1 MAVPVRFWYM
11 IMLPKILISH
21 KASYILGD
29 FNINLLNNDYHQPT
43 GEFFDLMSSN
53 SFLPLITRPTRVTA
67 NSATLIDNIFTN
79 HFDCSLQS
87 SEGIFVTDITD
98 HYPVFHI
105 NHQIFASE
113 TEIYMERRLYN
124 QRNKQAFLQVLQE
137 TDWSDIF
144 SIPGTQS
151 CFNTFHGKLVSLL
164 NKSFPKVRIKKR
176 YNNRKP
182 WLSDALRNSI
192 KLKNKLYYKYRKIS
206 SVYNETCY
214 KSYKQILQKTLI
226 AAEKQYYHELVTRN
240 NDNMKK
246 SWGII
251 KDIINKNKN
260 PVHRTKFKLSNGSVT
275 TDKMSVSE
283 HFNDF
288 FINIGPNLAKS
299 IPHVKRMPMSYL
311 GDALQETI
319 FLEPVTCEEINS
331 ILSNLKNNAT
341 GSDDISAVYL
351 KMSLPSIANPLVY
364 ICNMSIS
371 EGVFPTQLKM
381 ANVVPLY
388 KCDDPMMF
396 NHYRPVSLL
405 CTLSKVFEKIMY
417 NRLIKFLDKF
427 SILYEYQFGF
437 RRKRSTHMA
446 LISLIDKLTQ
456 AIENGEYVIGV
467 FLDFSKAFDTVDH
480 KILLD
485 KLYHYGVR
493 GCAHKWFISY
503 LTDRQQFVTYNGVK
517 SRNQLI
523 KCGVPQGS
531 ILGPLLFLIYIN
543 DMASVCECTF
553 PILFADDSNLF
564 ISGRDPDLIMRTM
577 NNELKEIS
585 LWLKANKLS
594 LNIKKTHFT
603 IFSSKNKPHPNICI
617 NIDGETI
624 NETAKTKFLGVIIDN
639 KLSWKDHIL
648 YISGKLARGTGVLL
662 KVRRY
667 LMKET
672 LISLYYSF
680 VYPYLIYCNHV
691 WGLACKTHMNTL
703 FLLQKRIIRIIAGVN
718 RRSHTDPI
726 FKELKLLKC
735 NDINTYLIG
744 RLMHRIYNG
753 DITLL
758 RSYFKKNKEVHQY
771 GTRQIN
777 HYHVP
782 PVKTELGKSAL
793 RFHGVVIWNKILN
806 LGMDP
811 VMTDYEFSKSLKN
824 HLLQDML

>member
-1 MAVPVRFWYM
+1 
-11 IMLPKILISH
+11 
-21 KASYILGD
+21 
-29 FNINLLNNDYHQPT
+29 
-43 GEFFDLMSSN
+43 
-53 SFLPLITRPTRVTA
+53 
-67 NSATLIDNIFTN
+67 
-79 HFDCSLQS
+79 
-87 SEGIFVTDITD
+87 
-98 HYPVFHI
+98 
-105 NHQIFASE
+105 
-113 TEIYMERRLYN
+113 MERRLYN

-144 SIPGTQS
+144 NIPGTQS
-151 CFNTFHGKLVSLL
+151 CFNTFHDKLVSLL
-164 NKSFPKVRIKKR
+164 NKSFPKVRIKKK

-226 AAEKQYYHELVTRN
+226 AAKKQYYHELVTRN
-240 NDNMKK
+240 KDNMTK

-331 ILSNLKNNAT
+331 IVSNLKNNAM

-364 ICNMSIS
+364 ICNMPLS

-427 SILYEYQFGF
+427 SILYKYQFGF

-543 DMASVCECTF
+543 DLASVCECTF

-594 LNIKKTHFT
+594 LNIKKTHFM

-624 NETAKTKFLGVIIDN
+624 NETAKTKFLVSSLITSYLGRTTSCTFQENWQGAQVCYWKLEDISWRKLWSVCII
-639 KLSWKDHIL
+639 LL
-648 YISGKLARGTGVLL
+648 YIRIWFTVTMYGVLL
-662 KVRRY
+662 VKHIWILCFCYR
-667 LMKET
+667 KE
-672 LISLYYSF
+672 
-680 VYPYLIYCNHV
+680 
-691 WGLACKTHMNTL
+691 
-703 FLLQKRIIRIIAGVN
+703 
-718 RRSHTDPI
+718 
-726 FKELKLLKC
+726 
-735 NDINTYLIG
+735 
-744 RLMHRIYNG
+744 
-753 DITLL
+753 
-758 RSYFKKNKEVHQY
+758 
-771 GTRQIN
+771 
-777 HYHVP
+777 
-782 PVKTELGKSAL
+782 
-793 RFHGVVIWNKILN
+793 
-806 LGMDP
+806 
-811 VMTDYEFSKSLKN
+811 
-824 HLLQDML
+824 

>member
-1 MAVPVRFWYM
+1 
-11 IMLPKILISH
+11 
-21 KASYILGD
+21 
-29 FNINLLNNDYHQPT
+29 
-43 GEFFDLMSSN
+43 MSSN

-79 HFDCSLQS
+79 HFGCSLQS

-144 SIPGTQS
+144 NIPGTQS

-192 KLKNKLYYKYRKIS
+192 KLKNKLYYKYKKIS

-214 KSYKQILQKTLI
+214 KSYKQILQNTLI

-240 NDNMKK
+240 KDNMKK

-319 FLEPVTCEEINS
+319 FLQPVTCEEINS
-331 ILSNLKNNAT
+331 IVSNLKNNAT

-364 ICNMSIS
+364 ICNMSLS

-405 CTLSKVFEKIMY
+405 CTLSKVFEKVMY

-503 LTDRQQFVTYNGVK
+503 LTDRQQFVTYNGVT

-543 DMASVCECTF
+543 DLASVCECTF

-564 ISGRDPDLIMRTM
+564 ISGRDPDLFMRTM

-594 LNIKKTHFT
+594 LNIKKTHFM
-603 IFSSKNKPHPNICI
+603 IFSSKNKSHPNVCI

-758 RSYFKKNKEVHQY
+758 QSYFKKNKEVHQY

-811 VMTDYEFSKSLKN
+811 VMTEYEFSKSLKN
-824 HLLQDML
+824 YLLQDML

>member
-1 MAVPVRFWYM
+1 
-11 IMLPKILISH
+11 
-21 KASYILGD
+21 
-29 FNINLLNNDYHQPT
+29 
-43 GEFFDLMSSN
+43 
-53 SFLPLITRPTRVTA
+53 
-67 NSATLIDNIFTN
+67 
-79 HFDCSLQS
+79 
-87 SEGIFVTDITD
+87 
-98 HYPVFHI
+98 
-105 NHQIFASE
+105 
-113 TEIYMERRLYN
+113 
-124 QRNKQAFLQVLQE
+124 
-137 TDWSDIF
+137 
-144 SIPGTQS
+144 
-151 CFNTFHGKLVSLL
+151 
-164 NKSFPKVRIKKR
+164 
-176 YNNRKP
+176 
-182 WLSDALRNSI
+182 
-192 KLKNKLYYKYRKIS
+192 
-206 SVYNETCY
+206 
-214 KSYKQILQKTLI
+214 
-226 AAEKQYYHELVTRN
+226 
-240 NDNMKK
+240 
-246 SWGII
+246 
-251 KDIINKNKN
+251 
-260 PVHRTKFKLSNGSVT
+260 
-275 TDKMSVSE
+275 
-283 HFNDF
+283 
-288 FINIGPNLAKS
+288 
-299 IPHVKRMPMSYL
+299 MPMSYL

-331 ILSNLKNNAT
+331 IVSNLKNNAT

-364 ICNMSIS
+364 ICNMSLS

-503 LTDRQQFVTYNGVK
+503 LTDRQQLVTYNGVK

-543 DMASVCECTF
+543 DLASVCECTF

-594 LNIKKTHFT
+594 LNIKKTHFM

-703 FLLQKRIIRIIAGVN
+703 FLLQKRIIRIITGVN

-782 PVKTELGKSAL
+782 PVK
-793 RFHGVVIWNKILN
+793 N
-806 LGMDP
+806 
-811 VMTDYEFSKSLKN
+811 
-824 HLLQDML
+824 

>member
-1 MAVPVRFWYM
+1 
-11 IMLPKILISH
+11 
-21 KASYILGD
+21 
-29 FNINLLNNDYHQPT
+29 
-43 GEFFDLMSSN
+43 MSSK

-144 SIPGTQS
+144 NIPGTQS

-164 NKSFPKVRIKKR
+164 NKSFPKVWVKKR

-192 KLKNKLYYKYRKIS
+192 KLKNKLYYKYKKIS

-214 KSYKQILQKTLI
+214 KSYKHILQKTLI

-240 NDNMKK
+240 KDNMKK

-331 ILSNLKNNAT
+331 IVSNLKNNAT

-351 KMSLPSIANPLVY
+351 KMSMPSIANPLVY
-364 ICNMSIS
+364 ICNMSLS
-371 EGVFPTQLKM
+371 EGVFPTRLKM

-437 RRKRSTHMA
+437 RRKRSAHMA

-480 KILLD
+480 KIILD
-485 KLYHYGVR
+485 TLYHYGVR

-517 SRNQLI
+517 SRNHLI

-543 DMASVCECTF
+543 DLASVCECTF

-594 LNIKKTHFT
+594 LNIKKTHFM
-603 IFSSKNKPHPNICI
+603 IFSSKNKSHPNVCI

-624 NETAKTKFLGVIIDN
+624 NETAKTKFLGVIIDD

-718 RRSHTDPI
+718 RGSHTDPI
-726 FKELKLLKC
+726 FKELKLLQC

-744 RLMHRIYNG
+744 LLMHRIYNG

-758 RSYFKKNKEVHQY
+758 QSYLKKNKEVHQY

-782 PVKTELGKSAL
+782 PVKTELGKSA
-793 RFHGVVIWNKILN
+793 GVVIWNKILN
-806 LGMDP
+806 LGIDP
-811 VMTDYEFSKSLKN
+811 VMTQYEFSKSLKN
-824 HLLQDML
+824 YLLQDML

>member
-1 MAVPVRFWYM
+1 MCITEIFPFNNIEDEVDFVANIDASTLPRNSMCYLSDKVFIPFELNDKDHSSLLCDPDPDLHYFNSFNQVKANSNYYTETSFKEHVTKCTDAKDMFSMCHLNIRSISKNLSSFENYLETIQYNFTM
-11 IMLPKILISH
+11 IGLMETWLNDTNYDLYGLQGYNFVEQHRSSLGGGVALCVMKHLNYIERPDLALYDNDIESVFIEVNKDKLHVEKNIIIGVLYRPPGNDIRTFNEKLESILQKIRRENKI
-21 KASYILGD
+21 SYILGD

-43 GEFFDLMSSN
+43 GEFFYLMSSN
-53 SFLPLITRPTRVTA
+53 SFLPLITWPTRVTA

-144 SIPGTQS
+144 NIPGTQS

-192 KLKNKLYYKYRKIS
+192 KLKNKLYYKYKKIS
-206 SVYNETCY
+206 SMYNETCY
-214 KSYKQILQKTLI
+214 KSYKQIVQKTLN
-226 AAEKQYYHELVTRN
+226 AAEKQYYHELVTQN
-240 NDNMKK
+240 KDNMKK

-260 PVHRTKFKLSNGSVT
+260 PVHRTKFKLSNGSIT

-283 HFNDF
+283 LFNDY

-319 FLEPVTCEEINS
+319 FLELVTCEEINS
-331 ILSNLKNNAT
+331 IVCNLKNNAT
-341 GSDDISAVYL
+341 GSDDISAIYL

-364 ICNMSIS
+364 ICNMSLS

-396 NHYRPVSLL
+396 NHYRPISLL

-467 FLDFSKAFDTVDH
+467 F
-480 KILLD
+480 
-485 KLYHYGVR
+485 
-493 GCAHKWFISY
+493 
-503 LTDRQQFVTYNGVK
+503 
-517 SRNQLI
+517 
-523 KCGVPQGS
+523 
-531 ILGPLLFLIYIN
+531 
-543 DMASVCECTF
+543 
-553 PILFADDSNLF
+553 
-564 ISGRDPDLIMRTM
+564 
-577 NNELKEIS
+577 
-585 LWLKANKLS
+585 
-594 LNIKKTHFT
+594 
-603 IFSSKNKPHPNICI
+603 
-617 NIDGETI
+617 
-624 NETAKTKFLGVIIDN
+624 
-639 KLSWKDHIL
+639 
-648 YISGKLARGTGVLL
+648 
-662 KVRRY
+662 
-667 LMKET
+667 
-672 LISLYYSF
+672 
-680 VYPYLIYCNHV
+680 
-691 WGLACKTHMNTL
+691 
-703 FLLQKRIIRIIAGVN
+703 
-718 RRSHTDPI
+718 
-726 FKELKLLKC
+726 
-735 NDINTYLIG
+735 
-744 RLMHRIYNG
+744 
-753 DITLL
+753 
-758 RSYFKKNKEVHQY
+758 
-771 GTRQIN
+771 
-777 HYHVP
+777 
-782 PVKTELGKSAL
+782 
-793 RFHGVVIWNKILN
+793 
-806 LGMDP
+806 
-811 VMTDYEFSKSLKN
+811 
-824 HLLQDML
+824 

>member
-1 MAVPVRFWYM
+1 MYIYIYIYIYKCKKTAGYSSSNM
-11 IMLPKILISH
+11 MGIALLISRSIH
-21 KASYILGD
+21 RNIQRALREPRRRQINIYIRKY
-29 FNINLLNNDYHQPT
+29 INLLNNDYHQPT

-182 WLSDALRNSI
+182 RLSDALRNSI

-240 NDNMKK
+240 KDNMKK

-331 ILSNLKNNAT
+331 IVSNLKNNAT

-417 NRLIKFLDKF
+417 NRLINFLDKF
-427 SILYEYQFGF
+427 AILYEYQFGF
-437 RRKRSTHMA
+437 RRKRSTQMA
-446 LISLIDKLTQ
+446 LISLIDK
-456 AIENGEYVIGV
+456 
-467 FLDFSKAFDTVDH
+467 
-480 KILLD
+480 
-485 KLYHYGVR
+485 
-493 GCAHKWFISY
+493 
-503 LTDRQQFVTYNGVK
+503 
-517 SRNQLI
+517 
-523 KCGVPQGS
+523 
-531 ILGPLLFLIYIN
+531 
-543 DMASVCECTF
+543 
-553 PILFADDSNLF
+553 
-564 ISGRDPDLIMRTM
+564 
-577 NNELKEIS
+577 
-585 LWLKANKLS
+585 
-594 LNIKKTHFT
+594 
-603 IFSSKNKPHPNICI
+603 
-617 NIDGETI
+617 
-624 NETAKTKFLGVIIDN
+624 
-639 KLSWKDHIL
+639 
-648 YISGKLARGTGVLL
+648 
-662 KVRRY
+662 
-667 LMKET
+667 
-672 LISLYYSF
+672 
-680 VYPYLIYCNHV
+680 
-691 WGLACKTHMNTL
+691 
-703 FLLQKRIIRIIAGVN
+703 
-718 RRSHTDPI
+718 
-726 FKELKLLKC
+726 
-735 NDINTYLIG
+735 
-744 RLMHRIYNG
+744 
-753 DITLL
+753 
-758 RSYFKKNKEVHQY
+758 
-771 GTRQIN
+771 
-777 HYHVP
+777 
-782 PVKTELGKSAL
+782 
-793 RFHGVVIWNKILN
+793 
-806 LGMDP
+806 
-811 VMTDYEFSKSLKN
+811 
-824 HLLQDML
+824 

>member
-1 MAVPVRFWYM
+1 M
-11 IMLPKILISH
+11 IGLTETWLNDTNYDLYGLQGYNFVEQHRSSLGGGVALCVMKHLNYIERPDLALYDNDIESVFIEVNKDKLHSEKNIIIGVLYRPPGNDIRTFNEKLESILQKIRREN
-21 KASYILGD
+21 KVSYILGD

-53 SFLPLITRPTRVTA
+53 SFLPWITRPTRVTA

-164 NKSFPKVRIKKR
+164 NKSFPKVRIKTR

-240 NDNMKK
+240 KDNMKK

-319 FLEPVTCEEINS
+319 FLEPVTCDEINS
-331 ILSNLKNNAT
+331 IVSNLKNNAT

-417 NRLIKFLDKF
+417 NRLINFLDKF

-543 DMASVCECTF
+543 DLASVCECTF

-585 LWLKANKLS
+585 
-594 LNIKKTHFT
+594 IVVE
-603 IFSSKNKPHPNICI
+603 SK
-617 NIDGETI
+617 
-624 NETAKTKFLGVIIDN
+624 
-639 KLSWKDHIL
+639 
-648 YISGKLARGTGVLL
+648 
-662 KVRRY
+662 
-667 LMKET
+667 
-672 LISLYYSF
+672 
-680 VYPYLIYCNHV
+680 
-691 WGLACKTHMNTL
+691 
-703 FLLQKRIIRIIAGVN
+703 
-718 RRSHTDPI
+718 
-726 FKELKLLKC
+726 
-735 NDINTYLIG
+735 
-744 RLMHRIYNG
+744 
-753 DITLL
+753 
-758 RSYFKKNKEVHQY
+758 
-771 GTRQIN
+771 
-777 HYHVP
+777 
-782 PVKTELGKSAL
+782 
-793 RFHGVVIWNKILN
+793 
-806 LGMDP
+806 
-811 VMTDYEFSKSLKN
+811 
-824 HLLQDML
+824 